1 MAFTLRLEEKHE
13 EILVE
18 LCSSLSLSTKN
29 KTVLYLVENFI
40 PTANERDKYFQELNK
55 VKRELKELKLLLRN
69 KREAEEK
76 LNNILQAE

>member
-1 MAFTLRLEEKHE
+1 MAFTLRLEERHE
-13 EILVE
+13 KILSE

-40 PTANERDKYFQELNK
+40 PTSDERDRYFQELNK

-69 KREAEEK
+69 KREVEEK